1 MPWIL
6 RLAFFFS
13 GISGLVYEIAWGP
26 MLATLIGSTVV
37 GSSIV
42 MAVFMA
48 GLAIGAWLFRLVG
61 DRYPQSA

>member
-6 RLAFFFS
+6 GLAFFFS
-13 GISGLVYEIAWGP
+13 GVPGLVYEIAWSR

-37 GSSIV
+37 ASSIV

-48 GLAIGAWLFRLVG
+48 G
-61 DRYPQSA
+61 